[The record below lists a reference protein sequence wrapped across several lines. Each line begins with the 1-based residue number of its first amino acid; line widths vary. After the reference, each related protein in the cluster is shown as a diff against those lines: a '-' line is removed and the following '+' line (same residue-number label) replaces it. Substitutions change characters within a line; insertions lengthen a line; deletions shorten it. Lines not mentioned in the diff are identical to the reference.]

1 MSDDDFFDDFNWTD
15 AVVVGSAIDYL
26 FEEDKED
33 EKLRRLL
40 ERELDP
46 DYDPIFNPDDEEP
59 YP

>member
-1 MSDDDFFDDFNWTD
+1 MSFDDFFDDLDWQD
-15 AVVVGSAIDYL
+15 MVVGLGFLDYMT
-26 FEEDKED
+26 EEERRD

-40 ERELDP
+40 ERDLPE